1 MENNVD
7 AVIISQNRGSI
18 SKVGSTLGT
27 SYFKAEARASWPNF
41 KEETIKVKNNG
52 NIDLILNRT
61 PVRYRLTS
69 HDITSVILGKDATGA
84 SKVYINKD
92 TEGEVSIP
100 VGAGMDKIGVVTED
114 AVGKALHGN
123 TNMIF
128 ANASK
133 LAHQLNT
140 YNEDEKTR
148 LLALRE
154 KIDKFINQID
164 SAIEENKRKVE
175 VYERE
180 LVTSTPDGIAPATKN
195 GNGVVMVNDPDEE

>member
-27 SYFKAEARASWPNF
+27 AYFKAEARASWPAF
-41 KEETIKVKNNG
+41 KEEAIKVKNNG

-61 PVRYRLTS
+61 PCRYRLTS
-69 HDITSVILGKDATGA
+69 HDITSVILNKDATGA
-84 SKVYINKD
+84 TKVYINKD
-92 TEGEVSIP
+92 LEGEVSIP

-123 TNMIF
+123 TNIIF

-133 LAHQLNT
+133 LANQLNT

-148 LLALRE
+148 LLALRD

-175 VYERE
+175 IYERE
-180 LVTSTPDGIAPATKN
+180 LVTSTPDGIAPTAKN